1 MFLNACPSY
10 TLHRR
15 MQTLLTSPLLCA
27 VWPGLQGFFMKG
39 FVVCFF
45 FFILHWAWTLPL
57 HLPTPLLFLSKGL
70 SLQLTTREENWLPP
84 SFLCQPFSPEEEGSS
99 DDPVLC
105 SAGGNLCF
113 ISCHPGLEG
122 DGRKNPRLWRFGK
135 DAEAHLCP
143 PLCAERPV
151 VLTMLTSTAITGTS
165 SCDWVGRTQAGLRE
179 LPPFSLTSP
188 LHPP

>member
-1 MFLNACPSY
+1 ML
-10 TLHRR
+10 
-15 MQTLLTSPLLCA
+15 TLLTSPLLCA

-39 FVVCFF
+39 FVVWFF
-45 FFILHWAWTLPL
+45 FSFFIGVELCHCTSSSPHPFCFYLRVYLFSPRQGKRADFLHP
-57 HLPTPLLFLSKGL
+57 
-70 SLQLTTREENWLPP
+70 
-84 SFLCQPFSPEEEGSS
+84 FLCQPFSPEEEGSS

-143 PLCAERPV
+143 PLCAELPV
-151 VLTMLTSTAITGTS
+151 VVTVLTSTAITGTS
-165 SCDWVGRTQAGLRE
+165 SWEQLSWVTG
-179 LPPFSLTSP
+179 
-188 LHPP
+188 